1 MLEKERKQLDE
12 IDNEIVALIIKRLRV
27 AEDIAK
33 IKNDNGLNIC
43 DTRREQEVLN
53 RLKVLAGEEFSGYVA
68 AVYRDIFYISK
79 EHQREYIKE
88 NL

>member
-53 RLKVLAGEEFSGYVA
+53 RLKSLAGEEFSGYVA

>member
-1 MLEKERKQLDE
+1 MLENERKKLDE
-12 IDNEIVALIIKRLRV
+12 IDNEIVALIIKRLKV

-33 IKNDNGLNIC
+33 VKNDNGLSIC
-43 DTRREQEVLN
+43 DTKREQEVLN
-53 RLKVLAGEEFSGYVA
+53 RLKGLAGEEFAGYVA

>member
-1 MLEKERKQLDE
+1 MLENERKQLDE
-12 IDNEIVALIIKRLRV
+12 IDEQIVNLIVKRLHV

-43 DTRREQEVLN
+43 DTKREEEVLK
-53 RLKVLAGEEFSGYVA
+53 KVKAIAGEEFSGYIA
-68 AVYRDIFYISK
+68 AVYRDIFYIAK

-88 NL
+88 SL

>member
-53 RLKVLAGEEFSGYVA
+53 RLKALAGEEFSGYVA